1 MADNDKKF
9 LDEDGVSQ
17 FAEETK
23 KYIDKHADNADIH
36 VNADD
41 KAKIADVVNKA
52 NDADV
57 VHKTGDETIA
67 GNKTFTDKT
76 TGTLFSGNFECNNK
90 TSYYGTDYFYALSIN
105 DGKTHITN
113 ISNDT
118 ENRLI
123 LSVLSDNEKA
133 GNIVTLGI
141 PRDAATASDTSGF
154 YLQWIGKLRNNV
166 TPQRDNAFSLG
177 LPDFRWETLYVN
189 KINGKDIAYAS
200 DIPDVSGLAV
210 DSNVVHK
217 TGDETVAG
225 IKTFTSSTIIDGS
238 GKFYQAYA
246 SGYIKGS
253 VPTSAMYQGIRFY
266 DDQKTSTVANHI
278 TGAFEIQYNT
288 DGYNKA
294 YVGCRNYSGTS
305 QLNYNVGLRVP
316 NDATKSVDFFP
327 STDNKINLGTVNYKW
342 ADTNTVLLNGKVP
355 AYASDLNDVSY
366 MSRNETINGLKTFV
380 NPLTV
385 TRPNVGTTG
394 YVIKLTFKRGE
405 EISAVNHSTFRVT
418 DSENII
424 VSEVC
429 TENYTDG
436 KVAQILNVRNT
447 NAAGAQIQSSIS
459 HLLDKTGDQ
468 DWFYSVRDGQTY
480 LGTSSYRWAD
490 VNTVLLN
497 GKTPAYADDLSP
509 YALDAGVVHTKG
521 AEEIGGTKTFTGTVV
536 HKDSTQKIKME
547 NTAVDYDVPLT
558 STKAASVEFY
568 DKNNKNMA
576 RLILQRDTNG
586 RNSFGLTTYNRNDS
600 GSELSRKVALYLEKD
615 YSSYFSPNVNNQ
627 VDLGHS
633 SYHWKNVYTNLVNGK
648 TPDLIE
654 EQGDGYI
661 RYSNGIQIC
670 WDNVLLH
677 NLVQSAGY
685 SYACNFPKS
694 FIAAPSVTVNYSSAY
709 STDTGIAA
717 ESIGTAGCTI
727 WVKNTKLS
735 VADFN
740 INYMAIGKWK

>member
-36 VNADD
+36 VTADD
-41 KAKIADVVNKA
+41 KANWNAKAD
-52 NDADV
+52 DDGV
-57 VHKTGDETIA
+57 VHTTGDETIA
-67 GNKTFTDKT
+67 GNKTFTDTT

-105 DGKTHITN
+105 DGKAHITN
-113 ISNDT
+113 ISNET

-154 YLQWIGKLRNNV
+154 YLQWLGKLRNSV
-166 TPQRDNAFSLG
+166 IPQRDNAFSLG
-177 LPDFRWETLYVN
+177 LPDFRWEILYVN

-225 IKTFTSSTIIDGS
+225 VKTFTSSMAIDGS
-238 GKFYQAYA
+238 DNQYQSYA
-246 SGYIKGS
+246 SDYVKGRT
-253 VPTSAMYQGIRFY
+253 PSAIMYQGLRFY
-266 DDQKTSTVANHI
+266 DDKKISTVSNHI

-294 YVGCRNYSGTS
+294 YVGCRNYAGTT
-305 QLNYNVGLRVP
+305 QHNYNVGLRVP
-316 NDATKSVDFFP
+316 NDSTRSIDFYP
-327 STDNKINLGTVNYKW
+327 SADNKINLGASGYKW
-342 ADTNTVLLNGKVP
+342 
-355 AYASDLNDVSY
+355 S
-366 MSRNETINGLKTFV
+366 
-380 NPLTV
+380 
-385 TRPNVGTTG
+385 
-394 YVIKLTFKRGE
+394 
-405 EISAVNHSTFRVT
+405 
-418 DSENII
+418 
-424 VSEVC
+424 
-429 TENYTDG
+429 
-436 KVAQILNVRNT
+436 
-447 NAAGAQIQSSIS
+447 
-459 HLLDKTGDQ
+459 
-468 DWFYSVRDGQTY
+468 
-480 LGTSSYRWAD
+480 D
-490 VNTVLLN
+490 VNTYLIN
-497 GKTPAYADDLSP
+497 GKTPAYADDLSS

-576 RLILQRDTNG
+576 RLILQRDTNE

-633 SYHWKNVYTNLVNGK
+633 SYHWKNVYTNLVNSK
-648 TPDLIE
+648 TPELIE

-661 RYSNGIQIC
+661 RYANGIQIC
-670 WDNVLLH
+670 WANVPLH

-717 ESIGTAGCTI
+717 EDIGTTGCII